1 MIMRSPIIH
10 NKYLPLVSAVF
21 ILTLGGQQIVSA
33 SSSVAVDDSQNRQ
46 LFDWT
51 RSTFPNP
58 EIDPEACRSSYSRIC
73 DPDGLFGTKDKVNLG
88 ERIQNFELMN
98 TLPSCKQNANGN
110 SNDKQPLQLAVAI
123 VRKMDLSNYWASGKD
138 EAARDMAMGIHDDWG
153 VGSDTSCGGTGI
165 LIFLSVD
172 DREIFISTGSAI
184 QKVLTDGRLDNVI
197 SQMGNLLRRKE
208 YGDAVIRGIDEME
221 IYVKQ
226 GPPSDWPFFLLGG
239 GIASFIVYNIYKD
252 GREKKRYAEVRSQL
266 SKLDRD
272 RALALQ
278 GQYECNSCA
287 ICLAD
292 FAPPTL
298 DEGEMSPLKG
308 SDHGSATHDNKA
320 PVNENATSA
329 KTDGATTKKKLP
341 TIGSD
346 GRPLKLLRC
355 GHTFDMTCWEEWI
368 ESGHGDPSKCP
379 ICKQDVGGSPPP
391 TPSAPLMMESRG
403 TNRQQNV
410 GNNNNSYMMFGQPNN
425 DMFELERAFRLGR
438 LSARYPRYVQHSDV
452 ERWTQRGYSGSM
464 MNDPTSTFVR
474 NDPNHQQGPGSGS
487 RRSGGE
493 SSFGGGHS
501 SGGRGGS
508 W

>member
-1 MIMRSPIIH
+1 MRSLLLH
-10 NKYLPLVSAVF
+10 KYLPLVSAGF
-21 ILTLGGQQIVSA
+21 ILSLVLGRPLVSA
-33 SSSVAVDDSQNRQ
+33 SPVAVDDSPNRQ
-46 LFDWT
+46 LFEWT

-73 DPDGLFGTKDKVNLG
+73 DPDGIFGTKDKVNLG
-88 ERIQNFELMN
+88 DRIQNFELMN
-98 TLPSCKQNANGN
+98 SLPSCKQNANG
-110 SNDKQPLQLAVAI
+110 DEKQPLQLAVAI
-123 VRKMDLSNYWASGKD
+123 VRKMDLSNNWASGKD
-138 EAARDMAMGIHDDWG
+138 EAARAMAMGIHDDWG
-153 VGSDTSCGGTGI
+153 VGTDAACGGTGI

-172 DREIFISTGSAI
+172 DREIFISTGSAV
-184 QKVLTDGRLDNVI
+184 QKILTDGRLDNVI

-208 YGDAVIRGIDEME
+208 YGDAVLRGIDEME
-221 IYVKQ
+221 TYVKQ

-239 GIASFIVYNIYKD
+239 GIASFVVYNIYKD

-292 FAPPTL
+292 FAPPNSG
-298 DEGEMSPLKG
+298 EGEMSPLKG
-308 SDHGSATHDNKA
+308 SDHGSVPNDNKA
-320 PVNENATSA
+320 SMNEKDTGA
-329 KTDGATTKKKLP
+329 KTDSSTTKRLP

-355 GHTFDMTCWEEWI
+355 GHAFDATCWEEWI

-391 TPSAPLMMESRG
+391 TPTAPPMESQG
-403 TNRQQNV
+403 NNRQQNV
-410 GNNNNSYMMFGQPNN
+410 GNRSNNTYMMFGQSNN

-438 LSARYPRYVQHSDV
+438 LSARYPRCVRHSDV
-452 ERWTQRGYSGSM
+452 ERWTQRGYNGSM
-464 MNDPTSTFVR
+464 MNDPTFVR
-474 NDPNHQQGPGSGS
+474 NDPNHQEDPSGSGS
-487 RRSGGE
+487 RRSGGG